1 MFHEAVILR
10 SADVV
15 CDRWWRRAS
24 MSSEWEVSEMSGQ
37 SWAGWRRSASSS
49 NSFEGLGGRR
59 LVSARTGLSQT
70 KTHPELLIKIPRRAD

>member
-15 CDRWWRRAS
+15 CDRWWRRANVS
-24 MSSEWEVSEMSGQ
+24 NEREMSEMSDQ
-37 SWAGWRRSASSS
+37 SLAGWRQSASSL
-49 NSFEGLGGRR
+49 NSFELLGGRR

-70 KTHPELLIKIPRRAD
+70 KTHPELLMKTPGRAG